1 MTPVQSSL
9 HLALANSPGCVE
21 IVRAALDGLAD
32 VAGLDAL
39 ARNDLATAVEE
50 ACKNVVLHAY
60 EGVEGP
66 LELELLVAPDTVTA
80 VVRDRGI
87 GIRPHL
93 GERTQPHN
101 GIGMPIVHL
110 LSRRVT
116 YTNMPGGGTEVRM
129 ELDVPGVT
137 ALAALPDAHTAAS
150 VAGAAVALAV
160 IPGPLA
166 GAVVSRL
173 IDALAAR
180 EQADPQLLA
189 ALRGCLAQI
198 VSGSVGDVELRLLF
212 LPTAGGLS
220 LEVGPLGP
228 ALAASM
234 TSVRPSPAKRP
245 EPGAVVRLELP
256 G

>member
-1 MTPVQSSL
+1 VTPAQPSL
-9 HLALANSPGCVE
+9 RLALSNRPGCME

-32 VAGLDAL
+32 VLDVDAL

-66 LELELLVAPDTVTA
+66 LELELLTAPDSVTA

-116 YTNMPGGGTEVRM
+116 YTNVPGGGTEVRM
-129 ELDVPGVT
+129 ELDVPGV
-137 ALAALPDAHTAAS
+137 AALPVLPDAQTAAP
-150 VAGAAVALAV
+150 VTGAAVALAV
-160 IPGPLA
+160 VPSLA
-166 GAVVSRL
+166 GAVVPRL
-173 IDALAAR
+173 IDALATHER
-180 EQADPQLLA
+180 TDPRLLA
-189 ALRGCLAQI
+189 GLQSRLAQI
-198 VSGSVGDVELRLLF
+198 VAGSAGDAQLRLLF
-212 LPTAGGLS
+212 LPTPGGLS
-220 LEVGPLGP
+220 LEL
-228 ALAASM
+228 SD
-234 TSVRPSPAKRP
+234 
-245 EPGAVVRLELP
+245 
-256 G
+256 